1 MYITLNSENEP
12 SNAKF
17 KNYFQDTLTI
27 QPNSYICL
35 SSLGLAKD
43 DTDINLGQINSFNFR
58 IAYGSFDFSRNYTV
72 PAGTYTAETLCDTIN
87 NLIATASPVW
97 TCKFT
102 VQEVDV
108 VGEAIVVEWTR
119 DAYFRGISQYAQ
131 NFLIITNREAALG
144 NSTTANRDAE
154 IVGGFNVWNKFFLR
168 GKVLNNY
175 NYVTAANAPT
185 GLIGARNV
193 DFLVPQN
200 MIGRDTFDINRDQ
213 GEISFTIATPKLDSA
228 FLMLSPG
235 QLTTTATGDV
245 IENPTGTLPGGA
257 TVQIFY
263 KNNVFDLIVRKRDDT
278 LETIFTNQEYNPGT
292 SFHIKCE
299 ADEGATTGENC
310 FAYHVTR
317 KGLTNGQIG
326 WIPFDSLNNDDIT
339 PDTAIDMYDT
349 ADWHSGG
356 GTLAKYQN
364 TVIGDTM
371 SGIRMGATA
380 VGASTNRYQ
389 MNVQYKSNGGVIT
402 KGVAAG
408 MPNGRAVNLK
418 QNLALVNLNQHIH
431 FVDSAIESPAPTM
444 FSIGFNIDN
453 DGNAKKTLY
462 GGTIPVYN
470 LAFGNVWTTSS
481 TPGLEVTYTE
491 STLDSEHWDFVQ
503 TRNSGPTTHYWRRAA
518 GNFTNWDIWYTDPS
532 GISPIPAPDITAV
545 LDLVAWTI
553 SFPTIPG
560 TILDPNISPLNQIK
574 VSVPILTLTLGVDG
588 FEVTFNDRTQA
599 SITPQLNGTGANFQ
613 AIDSVDYYLSICS
626 NGTSNEAYIM
636 VTDEADNKYWVTQ
649 NYGQDPRL
657 PDLNRIG
664 ADTDVLT
671 DPTNTDR
678 RFSGNIFDFRIF
690 QYNEKLVGNRTLETY
705 LAIHN
710 QVALYSL
717 NISSDY
723 GQEWLFNIDLIRNEF
738 NGKTQGGGF
747 ADYGVLGQ
755 PKVWARH
762 NCCFYK
768 VDSQPE
774 VCDNWFS
781 YGDFGFN
788 MTRTIEN
795 LDRTEDTI
803 VMGQAA
809 HTTKNML
816 VVHTDN
822 NDNVLT
828 KGEIPSVS
836 LLEEVQY
843 VGGSP
848 SVIVAEYINLTDDGP
863 DNIITTSVGDEID
876 NVNVEEQE
884 HAVNVEIQ
892 NLPQRS
898 YNGMSHNISSSI
910 YEVPINNA
918 TTRKVG
924 DVELVGFSPAAKV
937 WHPLKNS
944 GIIVLNEL
952 EVNISDEQ
960 LITKTNLVGPTN
972 VAIEIKTKDEIF

>member
-12 SNAKF
+12 NNANF
-17 KNYFQDTLTI
+17 KNYFQDTITI

-43 DTDINLGQINSFNFR
+43 DSDISLGQVNSFAFR
-58 IAYGSFDFSRNYTV
+58 IAYGSFDFSRKFTV
-72 PAGTYTAETLCDTIN
+72 AAGAYTAETLCDAMN
-87 NLIATASPVW
+87 NLIQTASPVW

-102 VQEVDV
+102 VQEVDG

-119 DAYFRGISQYAQ
+119 ASNFRGVSQYIQ
-131 NFLIITNREAALG
+131 NFLIINNREAALG
-144 NSTTANRDAE
+144 NSTTPNRDAE
-154 IVGGFNVWNKFFLR
+154 IVGGTNVWNRFFLR

-175 NYVTAANAPT
+175 NYVTAANSPM
-185 GLIGARNV
+185 GLPGARNV
-193 DFLVPQN
+193 DFLVPVN
-200 MIGRDTFDINRDQ
+200 MVGKETFDINRDQ
-213 GEISFTIATPKLDSA
+213 GEISFTVATPKLESS

-235 QLTTTATGDV
+235 QLTTAANGDV
-245 IENPTGTLPGGA
+245 IENPTVTLPEGA
-257 TVQIFY
+257 TLQIIY
-263 KNNVFDLIVRKRDDT
+263 KNNVFDLKARKRDDT
-278 LETIFTNQEYNPGT
+278 LDTIFVDQEYNPGT

-299 ADEGATTGENC
+299 ADEAATSGENC
-310 FAYHVTR
+310 FAYHVIT
-317 KGLTNGQIG
+317 KGLTNGQVG

-339 PDTAIDMYDT
+339 PDTAIDMFDT
-349 ADWHSGG
+349 ADWHVG
-356 GTLAKYQN
+356 GTLTRYQN

-389 MNVQYKSNGGVIT
+389 MALQYKSNGGVIT
-402 KGVAAG
+402 KGVATG

-418 QNLALVNLNQHIH
+418 QTLAAVNLNQHIH
-431 FVDSAIESPAPTM
+431 FVDSSIESPAPTM
-444 FSIGFNIDN
+444 FSIGLKIDN
-453 DGNAKKTLY
+453 DGNNKKTLY

-470 LAFGNVWTTSS
+470 LAFGNVWTTSA
-481 TPGLEVTYTE
+481 TPGLEVTYTA

-503 TRNSGPTTHYWRRAA
+503 TRSSGPTTHYWRRAA

-532 GISPIPAPDITAV
+532 GINPIPAPDLTGV
-545 LDLVAWTI
+545 LDLVTWQM

-560 TILDPNISPLNQIK
+560 TIHVPTASPLNQIK
-574 VSVPILTLTLGVDG
+574 VAVPIVSLTLGVDG
-588 FEVTFNDRTQA
+588 FEVTFNDRTAA

-613 AIDSVDYYLSICS
+613 AVANVNYYLSICS
-626 NGTSNEAYIM
+626 NGTSNEAYVM

-671 DPTNTDR
+671 DPTNADR

-690 QYNEKLVGNRTLETY
+690 QYNEKLVGNRTLDTY
-705 LAIHN
+705 RAIHN
-710 QVALYSL
+710 QISIYSL
-717 NISSDY
+717 GISSDY
-723 GQEWLFNIDLIRNEF
+723 GNEWLFNIDLVRSDF

-747 ADYGVLGQ
+747 TDYGVLGQ
-755 PKVWARH
+755 PKVWQRH
-762 NCCFYK
+762 NCCFFK

-774 VCDNWFS
+774 VCDNWFA

-795 LDRTEDTI
+795 LNRTEDNI
-803 VMGQAA
+803 IMGQAA
-809 HTTKNML
+809 HTTSNLL

-836 LLEEVQY
+836 LLEETQY
-843 VGGSP
+843 VSGRP

-863 DNIITTSVGDEID
+863 EDIITTSVGDKIN
-876 NVNVEEQE
+876 NVNIEEQE
-884 HAVNVEIQ
+884 HAINVEIQ

-898 YNGMSHNISSSI
+898 FNGMSHNISSSI

-924 DVELVGFSPAAKV
+924 DVDLVGYVPPTKI

-960 LITKTNLVGPTN
+960 LITKTNLIGATN
-972 VAIEIKTKDEIF
+972 VAIEIKEREDIF